1 MKLAYIIGPYRAP
14 TPYQIQQNINN
25 AERAALKLWKMG
37 YCVIC
42 PHKNSAHLDG
52 ECPDST
58 WLDGYLEIFKRC
70 DLGVIFDGYGNS
82 EGSRKEIDLAYY
94 ELIPIIHI
102 DENAKLKN
110 FLKNF
115 PKER

>member
-42 PHKNSAHLDG
+42 PHKNTSQLDS
-52 ECPDST
+52 EIDDNT
-58 WLDGYLEIFKRC
+58 LLAGYLRILSKC
-70 DLGVIFDGYGNS
+70 DLAITLNGWGHS
-82 EGSRKEIDLAYY
+82 KGSVDEVDFAYFQP
-94 ELIPIIHI
+94 IPIIHI
-102 DENAKLKN
+102 TEDKKLKD